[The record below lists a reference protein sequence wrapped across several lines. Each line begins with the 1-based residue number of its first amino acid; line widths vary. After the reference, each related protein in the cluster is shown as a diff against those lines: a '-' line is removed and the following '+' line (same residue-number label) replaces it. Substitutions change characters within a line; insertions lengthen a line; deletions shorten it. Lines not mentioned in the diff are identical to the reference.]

1 MNLEVSKHQK
11 GCDINKIRADAFRGY
26 KLTSKIY
33 LMYLE
38 AKLHKGRCVWCI
50 KIAQKLVQV
59 IYLKANKQQP
69 KYHYY
74 F

>member
-38 AKLHKGRCVWCI
+38 AKLHKGRCV
-50 KIAQKLVQV
+50 
-59 IYLKANKQQP
+59 
-69 KYHYY
+69 
-74 F
+74 